1 MGCEGGDT
9 CFLLQWLVDKKI
21 KIELDN
27 EYPLSWKTQTCK
39 LKGYVFCEIYLLQT
53 LNYTESTE
61 TSPMD

>member
-9 CFLLQWLVDKKI
+9 CFLLEWLVDKKI

-27 EYPLSWKTQTCK
+27 EYPLAWRTQTCK
-39 LKGYVFCEIYLLQT
+39 LKEYVYIDVYLFQI

-61 TSPMD
+61 TSPMV

>member
-39 LKGYVFCEIYLLQT
+39 LKGYVFCEIYLL
-53 LNYTESTE
+53 
-61 TSPMD
+61 